1 MSGVHQATLQTL
13 SNLALSLERLDD
25 YAQAAALLET
35 LYTGRCRLLGETHPD
50 TLRTLYDW
58 ATALFYQGELHRADG
73 LFERLYQQ
81 RCQILG
87 EVHPDTLQVLSVR
100 ALILRQLGDQKKQ
113 AEVLEELYSK
123 YCETLGE
130 THSDTMQIRL
140 LLAAALSFAVC
151 ENAIPSLILG
161 AVCGILADIS
171 AGGTVGYFAIA
182 FTIVCFVISGLL
194 GTYLNR
200 NFLSGAVLSLGAVV
214 LIMGLYFVFFRLFAG
229 VPESGTLF
237 VSRFLPRMAY
247 TFLTFIPLYFLNRF
261 LSNSFI

>member
-1 MSGVHQATLQTL
+1 MQSSRVFFRYLAFALEILLLWVLQSTPKL
-13 SNLALSLERLDD
+13 M
-25 YAQAAALLET
+25 
-35 LYTGRCRLLGETHPD
+35 P
-50 TLRTLYDW
+50 
-58 ATALFYQGELHRADG
+58 
-73 LFERLYQQ
+73 
-81 RCQILG
+81 
-87 EVHPDTLQVLSVR
+87 EVFGAKPL
-100 ALILRQLGDQKKQ
+100 
-113 AEVLEELYSK
+113 
-123 YCETLGE
+123 
-130 THSDTMQIRL
+130 L

-214 LIMGLYFVFFRLFAG
+214 LIMGLYFVFFRVFAG

-261 LSNSFI
+261 LSKSFI